1 MDAANHADRT
11 ASARTA
17 QVVAI
22 GGAQLIAWASSIYLP
37 AVIAGA
43 QAAELGIDKTT
54 VFAAYSLALAVAA
67 LVAPAVGRA
76 VDRRGGRGVLV
87 LANLVLAA
95 GLVGLGICSGT
106 ITLFLAWI
114 AIGLGIALGLYDAA
128 FAALVRQHGVGARN
142 AIIGITLLGGFA
154 STIGWPLSAYWQAEH
169 GWRAVC
175 LLWAVLHI
183 LVALP
188 LNALFVPRL
197 AATASPQP
205 STELHQRHFERD
217 ERKTLALL
225 AIFGAATAFVTSAMA
240 AHLPALFMGA
250 GLGGTAAIAAAS
262 LVGVAQVVTRFSEFL
277 LARYRPQP
285 PLTMARVATAL
296 HPVGAVGLLALGGTP
311 LAAAAF
317 AALHGAGNGM
327 ITIAKGTLPLAL
339 FGPVGYGG
347 RLGLLTVAHRL
358 AQALAPFLFGLAME
372 VYGVFG
378 ALSLS
383 ATLSLVALASLAL
396 LVNSGQ

>member
-11 ASARTA
+11 DAARTT

-43 QAAELGIDKTT
+43 QAAELGIGTTT

-95 GLVGLGICSGT
+95 GLVGLGACSGT

-128 FAALVRQHGVGARN
+128 FAALVRQHGIGARN

-154 STIGWPLSAYWQAEH
+154 STVGWPLSAYWQAEH
-169 GWRAVC
+169 GWRGVC
-175 LLWAVLHI
+175 LLWATLHI

-188 LNALFVPRL
+188 LNALFVPGL
-197 AATASPQP
+197 AGAALQQGSA
-205 STELHQRHFERD
+205 ELRQRHLERD
-217 ERKTLALL
+217 EKKELALL
-225 AIFGAATAFVTSAMA
+225 AVFGAATAFVTSAMA
-240 AHLPALFMGA
+240 AHLPAVLLA
-250 GLGGTAAIAAAS
+250 TGLGGTAAIAAAS
-262 LVGVAQVVTRFSEFL
+262 LVGVAQVAARFSEFL
-277 LARYRPQP
+277 LSRCRPQP
-285 PLTMARVATAL
+285 PLTMARIATAL
-296 HPVGAVGLLALGGTP
+296 HPVGAVGLLALGSMP

-317 AALHGAGNGM
+317 AVLHGAGNGM

-358 AQALAPFLFGLAME
+358 AQALAPFAFGLVLE
-372 VYGVFG
+372 VQGVG
-378 ALSLS
+378 GALMLSAALSLL
-383 ATLSLVALASLAL
+383 ALGSLVRLSAPQ
-396 LVNSGQ
+396 G